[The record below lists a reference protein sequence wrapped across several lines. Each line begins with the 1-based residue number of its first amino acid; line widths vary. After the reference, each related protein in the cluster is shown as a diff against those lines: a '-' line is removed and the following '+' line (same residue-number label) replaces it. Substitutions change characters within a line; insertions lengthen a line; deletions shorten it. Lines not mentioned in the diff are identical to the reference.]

1 MREHFLLDTGPL
13 QEFFVLRYQAE
24 SNRRWPDQ
32 TFQFHALLTPLDQ
45 EDFRRFVEANR
56 GHLGTSSGVVMEMH
70 RFLRGAEDRCHS
82 QQTQQD
88 LRRRFWGLVC
98 ATFREVGI
106 AEHTVPVVDVAEQVL
121 VDLGPVDAGLLELA
135 KRSVKHIERLV
146 VLTADRRLLELCL
159 QHEVPAEYVSD
170 RLEKF
175 RKTG

>member
-82 QQTQQD
+82 QQAQQD
-88 LRRRFWGLVC
+88 PRLEPICVEAVRCGSRRRGV
-98 ATFREVGI
+98 T
-106 AEHTVPVVDVAEQVL
+106 
-121 VDLGPVDAGLLELA
+121 
-135 KRSVKHIERLV
+135 
-146 VLTADRRLLELCL
+146 TADDG
-159 QHEVPAEYVSD
+159 QPAARPAIASSVFSTCCAWS
-170 RLEKF
+170 R
-175 RKTG
+175 